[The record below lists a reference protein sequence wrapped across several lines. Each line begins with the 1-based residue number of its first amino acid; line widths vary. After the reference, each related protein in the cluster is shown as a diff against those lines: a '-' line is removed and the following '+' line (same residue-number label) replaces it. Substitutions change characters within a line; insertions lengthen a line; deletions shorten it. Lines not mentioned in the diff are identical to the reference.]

1 MDERLPD
8 IRITVEPDPDTFAAE
23 IETRLLDSL
32 KQNVPASDYA
42 PSEFSPR
49 IVKAR
54 S

>member
-32 KQNVPASDYA
+32 DALLS
-42 PSEFSPR
+42 
-49 IVKAR
+49 VKR
-54 S
+54 